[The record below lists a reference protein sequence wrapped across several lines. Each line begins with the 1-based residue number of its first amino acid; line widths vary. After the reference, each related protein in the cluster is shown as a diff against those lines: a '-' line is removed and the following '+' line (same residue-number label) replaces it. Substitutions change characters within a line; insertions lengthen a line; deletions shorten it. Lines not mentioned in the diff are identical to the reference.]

1 MRRAATRTAC
11 PAAGTS
17 SITRIRGLNYRIL
30 MRNYQKPLNVC
41 LQAGWAARSR
51 RQDLSTSKRCPTSST
66 STRRT
71 SSRNWGTGVSAWTA
85 DYHHGLTMSMSMEEK
100 NFVFSWSRSL
110 FLRTILISTGG
121 RSLSFYHGR
130 NCSMTYNHLCSN
142 SYAQSY
148 ITSTRFNSEK
158 EHLLLKGLLIIDK
171 IQICEIPTHHI
182 DCNRHFSLTE
192 LTSSSS
198 ITRYENREQH
208 IYYGLIHDVLRFTI

>member
-1 MRRAATRTAC
+1 MNCRL
-11 PAAGTS
+11 S
-17 SITRIRGLNYRIL
+17 SWTHYEYVYGGKEFRVFVVEISVSKDDS
-30 MRNYQKPLNVC
+30 YQ
-41 LQAGWAARSR
+41 
-51 RQDLSTSKRCPTSST
+51 
-66 STRRT
+66 
-71 SSRNWGTGVSAWTA
+71 
-85 DYHHGLTMSMSMEEK
+85 Y
-100 NFVFSWSRSL
+100 
-110 FLRTILISTGG
+110 GG